1 MVRRQPKRSDTR
13 ARLLEAGIQA
23 FLVKGYPA
31 TAVDDIVERA
41 GTTRGAFYYYFA
53 SKQDMA
59 RDLQEYL
66 WSSIAQQA
74 QDAFDPQFDIVTNIK
89 RAFVAH
95 LAAIEEL
102 GPERVF
108 LRDGFI
114 DPTLDSTGLDGFH
127 WGVALVRDLLVDA
140 MERGEVGHCD
150 PAEAAGL
157 LIEAFEAATLQALE
171 NEDVGPTLH
180 VVDALLAGLL
190 PASATLPDHERRA
203 G

>member
-1 MVRRQPKRSDTR
+1 M
-13 ARLLEAGIQA
+13 
-23 FLVKGYPA
+23 
-31 TAVDDIVERA
+31 
-41 GTTRGAFYYYFA
+41 
-53 SKQDMA
+53 
-59 RDLQEYL
+59 
-66 WSSIAQQA
+66 
-74 QDAFDPQFDIVTNIK
+74 
-89 RAFVAH
+89 
-95 LAAIEEL
+95 
-102 GPERVF
+102 
-108 LRDGFI
+108 
-114 DPTLDSTGLDGFH
+114 
-127 WGVALVRDLLVDA
+127 VRDLLVDA